1 MDNYQERARALGL
14 PDSNSHYIKRLWKEQ
29 CRDIKGL
36 EFTDNE
42 NNDGEEDLVEVE
54 ALKQQDADY
63 LSSIL
68 EAINAEPEKIKTG
81 NHNLYKEQQW
91 LEQKLTI
98 LARLKS
104 QIELRLRNNSAA
116 HEDS

>member
-14 PDSNSHYIKRLWKEQ
+14 PDSNSDYIKSLWKEH

-36 EFTDNE
+36 EFTDKE
-42 NNDGEEDLVEVE
+42 NNDGEEELVEVE

-68 EAINAEPEKIKTG
+68 EAINTEPEKIKTG

-104 QIELRLRNNSAA
+104 QIELRLRNNSAT